1 MHKVRNVTRLKSIS
15 NPDPDHPSRRATPP
29 AAVKVR
35 ILEVRDEAQ
44 RAMMGART
52 LLGRIAEVRKIAD
65 LALFLCSPEADYL
78 TSRTLTVNGGWLI
91 T

>member
-52 LLGRIAEVRKIAD
+52 LLGRIAD